1 MGSLSSA
8 TRRLTASTSSPGTPL
23 PCVLCGK
30 CGIRGWQEL
39 AVGQFPLWIDGHL
52 TSVPSP
58 PLSHLSSSVSSYV
71 CFPPCFIVD
80 SFQTYTKSRGSGG
93 SKPHIASTQLQQLS
107 VSCPLGPLHVTPSSI
122 SRLPLCAPASEHLPL
137 SFHLPQLMFPSVAP
151 GRWGLCPVFV
161 PNMSFLRVLVQI
173 VW

>member
-1 MGSLSSA
+1 MWH
-8 TRRLTASTSSPGTPL
+8 PG
-23 PCVLCGK
+23 
-30 CGIRGWQEL
+30 L
-39 AVGQFPLWIDGHL
+39 AGAGCW
-52 TSVPSP
+52 
-58 PLSHLSSSVSSYV
+58 SVSSLDRWSLNIRTLTSSLTPKLKSKFV
-71 CFPPCFIVD
+71 CVFSPQCFIVD

-122 SRLPLCAPASEHLPL
+122 SRLPLCAPASEHLSL
-137 SFHLPQLMFPSVAP
+137 SFRLPQLMFPSVAP

-161 PNMSFLRVLVQI
+161 PNVSFLRVLVQI